1 VKRGPVLIV
10 AMAFAMVIHAVNP
23 GLSSALFFIGLRH
36 LGASRTATFFLV
48 GPYAAALAA
57 ILFWRIGDGPAGGGG
72 IVDGGGDAAPDQ
84 RETPRRSVSILRGRW
99 NAEP

>member
-1 VKRGPVLIV
+1 MKRGPVLIV

-57 ILFWRIGDGPAGGGG
+57 IPLLGESVTAQLVVAGLLM
-72 IVDGGGDAAPDQ
+72 AAGTLLLTSERRPDDQ
-84 RETPRRSVSILRGRW
+84 SVF
-99 NAEP
+99 